1 MRRGIHIGD
10 RKYHG
15 RMFKACFLGKD
26 AVDWLVKNGHA
37 DSRKKAMMM
46 GQALFVMKLLQ
57 HVTDDHSFKVPRLT
71 DDQNVMAIVK
81 SLPSSTHRDRRS
93 ISRYLRPLHAAA
105 TYRRTCRSSRRRSVG
120 QELPIGNSA
129 DF

>member
-1 MRRGIHIGD
+1 MANPAGAVSIVQTDLTSLSAEMRRGIHIGD

-57 HVTDDHSFKVPRLT
+57 HVTDDHSFKVP
-71 DDQNVMAIVK
+71 NKM
-81 SLPSSTHRDRRS
+81 
-93 ISRYLRPLHAAA
+93 
-105 TYRRTCRSSRRRSVG
+105 
-120 QELPIGNSA
+120 
-129 DF
+129 